1 MNPTVKAKWV
11 AALRSGE
18 FKQGREVLRSFS
30 HAEGTQN
37 YCCLGV
43 LCELHRRETSE
54 GGWYGSR
61 YKPSQGDDSASSLPG
76 AVARWAG
83 LVNGDGPD
91 GNPFFENEFGQRYT
105 ATNWNDNHHA
115 DFERIA
121 DLIDRSL

>member
-1 MNPTVKAKWV
+1 MNPTVKAKWT

-18 FKQGREVLRSFS
+18 FKQGKQVLCSFS

-43 LCELHRRETSE
+43 LCELHRRETGE
-54 GGWYGSR
+54 GDWAGSR
-61 YKPSQGDDSASSLPG
+61 YKPSWGDDSAALLPI
-76 AVARWAG
+76 AVAAWAG

-91 GNPFFENEFGQRYT
+91 NDPFLESELGQRYT
-105 ATNWNDNHHA
+105 ATNWNDNHSA
-115 DFERIA
+115 RFPYIA